1 MSARREKR
9 LRKMEAK
16 VTYID
21 GRVRALEHRL
31 LVLEEIA
38 AHPVMIRSTG
48 NEEPHPRGVLA
59 SLLLKLR
66 GGCKEDVGSS
76 LEYIKSHPPRP
87 FS

>member
-9 LRKMEAK
+9 LRKLESRVAYM
-16 VTYID
+16 D
-21 GRVRALEHRL
+21 GRVRELERRL
-31 LVLEEIA
+31 LSLEELA
-38 AHPVMIRSTG
+38 AHPTMILHTET
-48 NEEPHPRGVLA
+48 EEPRPRGILA

-66 GGCKEDVGSS
+66 GGRKEDVGSS

>member
-1 MSARREKR
+1 
-9 LRKMEAK
+9 MEAK
-16 VTYID
+16 VAYMD

-31 LVLEEIA
+31 LVLEEMT
-38 AHPVMIRSTG
+38 AHPVMIRSTR
-48 NEEPHPRGVLA
+48 NEEPRPRGILA

-66 GGCKEDVGSS
+66 GGRKEGTAPYAPS

>member
-9 LRKMEAK
+9 LRKLESRVAYM
-16 VTYID
+16 D
-21 GRVRALEHRL
+21 GRVRELERRL
-31 LVLEEIA
+31 LSLEELA
-38 AHPVMIRSTG
+38 AHPTMILHTET
-48 NEEPHPRGVLA
+48 EEPRPRGILA

>member
-9 LRKMEAK
+9 LRKLEAK
-16 VTYID
+16 ITYMD

-31 LVLEEIA
+31 LALEEMA
-38 AHPVMIRSTG
+38 AHPVMIRSAET
-48 NEEPHPRGVLA
+48 EEPRPRGILA

-66 GGCKEDVGSS
+66 GRWKEDADSP
-76 LEYIKSHPPRP
+76 LECIKSHPPRP